1 MTKEAYLRASKIS
14 NDIDMLEEVQFTF
27 QHNRWVGFVT
37 ADNSAKIL
45 PIESKTLQEDFEKFV
60 NSEIKKLNDELE
72 TL

>member
-45 PIESKTLQEDFEKFV
+45 PIESKTLQKDFEEFV
-60 NSEIKKLNDELE
+60 NSEIKKLNNELE
-72 TL
+72 KL

>member
-27 QHNRWVGFVT
+27 QHSRWVGFVT

-45 PIESKTLQEDFEKFV
+45 PMESKILQKDFEEFV

-72 TL
+72 KL

>member
-37 ADNSAKIL
+37 ADNSAEIL
-45 PIESKTLQEDFEKFV
+45 PIESKTLQKDFEEFV

-72 TL
+72 KL